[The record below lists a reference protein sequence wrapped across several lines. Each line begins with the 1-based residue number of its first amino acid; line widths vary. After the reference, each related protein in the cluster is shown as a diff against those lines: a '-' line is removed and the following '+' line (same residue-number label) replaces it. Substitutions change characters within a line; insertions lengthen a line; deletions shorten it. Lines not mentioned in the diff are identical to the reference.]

1 MTLIN
6 KYIIWLLRIPLAI
19 TFLVHGFPKLGGNL
33 GMGFIGYLVGPFE
46 FFGALFIIVGPLY
59 KDVISRLGSLM
70 IAIIMFGAIFIVHLP
85 QKFAWK
91 MDGVAGTGVEWQV
104 LLLCVSLFLLVK
116 GNES

>member
-6 KYIIWLLRIPLAI
+6 KYIIWALRIPLAI
-19 TFLVHGFPKLGGNL
+19 TFLVHGCPKLGGDM

-46 FFGALFIIVGPLY
+46 FLGALFILIGPFY
-59 KDVISRLGSLM
+59 KDIMTRLGALM
-70 IAIIMFGAIFIVHLP
+70 IAIIMLGAIFVVHLP
-85 QKFAWK
+85 QKLAWNQG
-91 MDGVAGTGVEWQV
+91 DGGVEWQV

>member
-1 MTLIN
+1 MTLMN
-6 KYIIWLLRIPLAI
+6 KYIIWVLRIPLAI

-46 FFGALFIIVGPLY
+46 FFGALFIILGPLY
-59 KDVISRLGSLM
+59 KDVMSRLGSLM

-85 QKFAWK
+85 QKLAWNQG
-91 MDGVAGTGVEWQV
+91 DGGVEWQV
-104 LLLCVSLFLLVK
+104 MLLGVSLFLLVK